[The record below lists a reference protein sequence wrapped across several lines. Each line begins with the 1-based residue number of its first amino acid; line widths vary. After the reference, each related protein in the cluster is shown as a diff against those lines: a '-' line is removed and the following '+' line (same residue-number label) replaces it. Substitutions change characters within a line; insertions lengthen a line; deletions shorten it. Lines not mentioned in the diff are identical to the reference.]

1 MSRTRGTEQ
10 LEWPCLSCTSE
21 CLLDHLKPCSIG
33 ASMERR
39 LRRSHE
45 VNTTPNTGSCSPG
58 NISGDAWEFVRP
70 MRTADT
76 PIPNWIIF
84 ARPHAFFKNC
94 AFSSQGRDGLVP
106 GTVQYTPF
114 LSICILQ
121 PLCDE
126 ERNRRPGRATEWAS
140 RRSRHHGE
148 LRKERMELFTGLGG
162 SRAWSAREN
171 RCLER
176 LQGASP
182 ERGTPPRVK
191 RTECPRTR
199 WPRRAPRREK
209 RASSLPHGA
218 SPSVAA
224 WPLKPSAVL
233 GGGERGGG
241 VPPRVSWSGP
251 VVLRLDAEVGRAP
264 RGAAGAAEPLRSG
277 PCGWA
282 KRLFLARCRRSAATA
297 RG

>member
-1 MSRTRGTEQ
+1 MLSSRIARSVLKDEMG
-10 LEWPCLSCTSE
+10 WCLGPW
-21 CLLDHLKPCSIG
+21 LVYSI
-33 ASMERR
+33 
-39 LRRSHE
+39 
-45 VNTTPNTGSCSPG
+45 
-58 NISGDAWEFVRP
+58 
-70 MRTADT
+70 
-76 PIPNWIIF
+76 
-84 ARPHAFFKNC
+84 
-94 AFSSQGRDGLVP
+94 
-106 GTVQYTPF
+106 PF
-114 LSICILQ
+114 
-121 PLCDE
+121 CDE
-126 ERNRRPGRATEWAS
+126 ERNRRRGRATEWAS
-140 RRSRHHGE
+140 RRSSHHGE
-148 LRKERMELFTGLGG
+148 LLQEDEVVYWAARGRGARARK
-162 SRAWSAREN
+162 N

-182 ERGTPPRVK
+182 KRGTPLREK

-199 WPRRAPRREK
+199 WPRRAPRGEK